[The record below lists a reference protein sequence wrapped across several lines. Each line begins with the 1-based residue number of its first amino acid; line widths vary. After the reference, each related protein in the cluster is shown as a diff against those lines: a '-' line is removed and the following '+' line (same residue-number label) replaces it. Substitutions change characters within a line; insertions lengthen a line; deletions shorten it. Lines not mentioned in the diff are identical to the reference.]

1 MTQQNRQPGQG
12 QTGESSQPS
21 SQPSSQSGQTG
32 GAHDRQ
38 SGKGSGA
45 GANHQPGN
53 ATAGGEETPE
63 QWLEENSLGDPDET
77 GNTITG
83 ENEY

>member
-1 MTQQNRQPGQG
+1 MTQQNRQQNQGKTNSSRERQTGQG
-12 QTGESSQPS
+12 SATGTSQQS
-21 SQPSSQSGQTG
+21 DQPAQCGQ
-32 GAHDRQ
+32 Q
-38 SGKGSGA
+38 
-45 GANHQPGN
+45 Q
-53 ATAGGEETPE
+53 ETPE